1 MGQLEFGITFTRLR
15 YLLSSYNDNVVFQ
28 DPDESELNE
37 VQASDITIPIPPG
50 KWRMGIPC
58 PKAKCILLR
67 FSTRA
72 DKKQPQAEK
81 MSEYYKKYGNPNYGG
96 ENIY

>member
-1 MGQLEFGITFTRLR
+1 L
-15 YLLSSYNDNVVFQ
+15 NVDSDV
-28 DPDESELNE
+28 
-37 VQASDITIPIPPG
+37 VHASDIPIPIPPG
-50 KWRMGIPC
+50 KWRRGTAH

-72 DKKQPQAEK
+72 DKKRPQAEK

-96 ENIY
+96 K

>member
-1 MGQLEFGITFTRLR
+1 VD
-15 YLLSSYNDNVVFQ
+15 SDVVH
-28 DPDESELNE
+28 
-37 VQASDITIPIPPG
+37 ASDIPIPIPPG
-50 KWRMGIPC
+50 KWRRGTAH

-72 DKKQPQAEK
+72 VKKRPQAEK

-96 ENIY
+96 K